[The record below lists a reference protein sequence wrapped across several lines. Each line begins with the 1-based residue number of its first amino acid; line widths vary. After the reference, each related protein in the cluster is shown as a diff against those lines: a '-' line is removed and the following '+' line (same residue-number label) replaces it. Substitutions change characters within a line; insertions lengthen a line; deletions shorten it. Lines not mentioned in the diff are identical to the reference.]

1 MFRKT
6 AFPLS
11 RYRKFLGKRCV
22 AALDGVFGV
31 VLSVADVVFVRDT
44 GYSLEKGVSLHGCS
58 GKQRFPFHDTGDF
71 AENGVS
77 RRVRGEEG
85 RERKGSGSG
94 WDGRAVECRM
104 ETAHGLWHGSGVA
117 EKRGT

>member
-1 MFRKT
+1 MLIVHTLPTDTHAKPRSTASVESYRAHRLGGFTKT
-6 AFPLS
+6 TFPLS
-11 RYRKFLGKRCV
+11 RHRLFRGKWCV

-44 GYSLEKGVSLHGCS
+44 GYSLEKGVSLHECT

-77 RRVRGEEG
+77 
-85 RERKGSGSG
+85 
-94 WDGRAVECRM
+94 
-104 ETAHGLWHGSGVA
+104 LL
-117 EKRGT
+117 